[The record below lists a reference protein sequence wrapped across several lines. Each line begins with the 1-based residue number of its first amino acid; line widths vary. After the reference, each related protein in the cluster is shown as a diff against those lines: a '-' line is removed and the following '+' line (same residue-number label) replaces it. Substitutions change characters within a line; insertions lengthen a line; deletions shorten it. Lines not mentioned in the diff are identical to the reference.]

1 MALEPRQWVL
11 AWREQLRQCEY
22 RREKVALAVIG
33 AILSAGLLRAAAT
46 LGALMLPSDTW
57 ASDLAHQ
64 VMSLSGMHFWL
75 AAAVATFGG
84 AASLFHELR
93 VDMTRFTLPN
103 ALGHMIIAQFA
114 GLMLYLLTVSYE
126 QPVPLA
132 LATCGGAGWG
142 GGKLITMVSDAIMRR
157 LGITERSP

>member
-1 MALEPRQWVL
+1 MLITQRL
-11 AWREQLRQCEY
+11 ADLRMRIQQCER
-22 RREKVALAVIG
+22 RREKVLLAIIG
-33 AILSAGLLRAAAT
+33 ALLSASMLRAAAA
-46 LGALMLPSDTW
+46 LGALMLPADTW

-75 AAAVATFGG
+75 AACVATFGG

-93 VDMTRFTLPN
+93 LDMTRFTLPN

-114 GLMLYLLTVSYE
+114 GLLLYLLTVSYE

-132 LATCGGAGWG
+132 LAACGSAGWG
-142 GGKLITMVSDAIMRR
+142 GGKLITLASDAIMRR
-157 LGITERSP
+157 LGITEPK